1 MLDSSSGSSSSA
13 PRAAPTTEGGGGS
26 RWTTGL
32 AIVVA
37 LGIVMWIAV
46 QRIGLAPADVLL
58 VYAVGGYA
66 LQQRRW
72 DRDRGVL
79 LGESGE
85 NEPPMKWGKFVC
97 EHHQLLSCVVKGH
110 GRSRQENFLAVAT
123 STLAM
128 LYWKAVFRQKL
139 RMGSLQVAAADR
151 LPCEPTFRAQ
161 SFFC

>member
-1 MLDSSSGSSSSA
+1 MLHY
-13 PRAAPTTEGGGGS
+13 
-26 RWTTGL
+26 GL
-32 AIVVA
+32 TYHVDMQATK
-37 LGIVMWIAV
+37 
-46 QRIGLAPADVLL
+46 
-58 VYAVGGYA
+58 GYSWA
-66 LQQRRW
+66 FDKHWYQSVDMLTCP
-72 DRDRGVL
+72 GKL
-79 LGESGE
+79 FP
-85 NEPPMKWGKFVC
+85 EPPTVDDIPEKSFGPTADAWYKQSLAVLNAQALHQGLR

-151 LPCEPTFRAQ
+151 LPCEPTLRAQ